1 MGQVSTIPTYDQSTA
16 EGNNT
21 SKVWYRFWKD
31 LWQGVPPASETTLS
45 PKASPFSYQSSQR
58 GFVIVQGGTVSMVQW
73 SRTTG
78 TNRATGATQGT
89 FPLSAG
95 DNLIITYSAVPTVI
109 FVPQ

>member
-1 MGQVSTIPTYDQSTA
+1 MGQVSTIPTYDQQLT
-16 EGNNT
+16 EGDNT
-21 SKVWYRFWKD
+21 SKVWYRFLKD
-31 LWQGVPPASETTLS
+31 LWQGVPPASETKIS
-45 PKASPFSYQSSQR
+45 PIASPYSYQATQR

-78 TNRATGATQGT
+78 TNRATGAIQGT

-95 DNLIITYSAVPTVI
+95 DNLIITYSAVPTVT